1 MPYLATKIS
10 KPQYTLTIS
19 HNNDL
24 DTLLRP
30 IFQDFKNLPP
40 KKLNHSLSASM
51 LCRKLKT
58 EIMPSESIL
67 LFQTDV
73 KALGTPKNTP
83 IFLASL
89 TNSWSV
95 HNWKQFLNIINQ
107 KLVKQ
112 PFISLLD
119 NTKKLH

>member
-1 MPYLATKIS
+1 MPYLAAKIP

-19 HNNDL
+19 HNNNL
-24 DTLLRP
+24 DTLLWP
-30 IFQDFKNLPP
+30 IFQDFKNLAPE
-40 KKLNHSLSASM
+40 KLNHSLSASM
-51 LCRKLKT
+51 LCRGLKT
-58 EIMPSESIL
+58 EMHSESIL

-73 KALGTPKNTP
+73 KALGTTENTP

-95 HNWKQFLNIINQ
+95 HNWKQFLNIIYQ

-112 PFISLLD
+112 PFISLLY
-119 NTKKLH
+119 NTIKLH